1 MSRSVQADTAR
12 HWQTLADNFGAL
24 YGGPLGSPYVI
35 FGPRGPTETFFE
47 AKIQPHR
54 TWGHMRACVLTL
66 APYLNQRYFVVSC
79 SIKRCRRRKY
89 ESSVRNRKKRHG
101 KGQCPLAMASTKLAV
116 DDVVLLVCGV
126 LLFVL

>member
-1 MSRSVQADTAR
+1 MPFTGAANQSIAVCKAIVSRSVQADTAR

-35 FGPRGPTETFFE
+35 FGPRGPTETFFG

-79 SIKRCRRRKY
+79 
-89 ESSVRNRKKRHG
+89 G
-101 KGQCPLAMASTKLAV
+101 KM
-116 DDVVLLVCGV
+116 
-126 LLFVL
+126 